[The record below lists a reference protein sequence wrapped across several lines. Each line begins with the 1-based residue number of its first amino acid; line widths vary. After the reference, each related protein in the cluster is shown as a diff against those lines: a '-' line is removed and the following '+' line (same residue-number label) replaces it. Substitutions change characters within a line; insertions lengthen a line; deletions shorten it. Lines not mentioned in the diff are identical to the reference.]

1 MSARTTRARGALLL
15 TATLAALLT
24 PAVATP
30 AFAIDKEHRQMEADL
45 RMLQEQSQQLQ
56 NLLGSITD
64 AIKALNAK
72 LDEQANANRKA
83 VADEKLIVDNLTN
96 DVRVIREKLDDNN
109 VRLGSLSQ
117 EIDALRRGVQ
127 QIASRP
133 AIGDAAPGAPA
144 DTATPPGA
152 AQNAAPV
159 GVSPQQL
166 WDAAFSDYTIAQY
179 DLAIQGFQSFIQ
191 SFPKDDRA
199 DDAQVYIGHCYM
211 QAGKND
217 KAVEAYDMAIR
228 NYPGGNAV
236 PDAYYRRGVALRNL
250 KQLDRAKDS
259 FETVIKNYPDSAAAS
274 LARQQLAQ
282 PAR

>member
-1 MSARTTRARGALLL
+1 MSARTTPARSALLL
-15 TATLAALLT
+15 TATLAALLS

-56 NLLGSITD
+56 NLLGSITE

-72 LDEQANANRKA
+72 LDDQANANRKA
-83 VADEKLIVDNLTN
+83 MADEKLIVDNLTN

-133 AIGDAAPGAPA
+133 AVGDAAPGAPVDA
-144 DTATPPGA
+144 ATPPGA
-152 AQNAAPV
+152 AQNAAAV

-217 KAVEAYDMAIR
+217 KAVEAYDLAIR
-228 NYPGGNAV
+228 NYPGGNAI

-250 KQLDRAKDS
+250 RQLDRAKDS

>member
-1 MSARTTRARGALLL
+1 
-15 TATLAALLT
+15 
-24 PAVATP
+24 
-30 AFAIDKEHRQMEADL
+30 
-45 RMLQEQSQQLQ
+45 
-56 NLLGSITD
+56 
-64 AIKALNAK
+64 
-72 LDEQANANRKA
+72 
-83 VADEKLIVDNLTN
+83 
-96 DVRVIREKLDDNN
+96 
-109 VRLGSLSQ
+109 
-117 EIDALRRGVQ
+117 
-127 QIASRP
+127 
-133 AIGDAAPGAPA
+133 
-144 DTATPPGA
+144 
-152 AQNAAPV
+152 
-159 GVSPQQL
+159 VSPQQL

-217 KAVEAYDMAIR
+217 KAVEAYDVAIR
-228 NYPGGNAV
+228 NYPGGNAI

>member
-1 MSARTTRARGALLL
+1 MTRARGAILL
-15 TATLAALLT
+15 TATVATLLT
-24 PAVATP
+24 VTAATP

-72 LDEQANANRKA
+72 IDDQANANRKA
-83 VADEKLIVDNLTN
+83 MADEKLIVDNLTN

-117 EIDALRRGVQ
+117 EIDALRRGIQ

-133 AIGDAAPGAPA
+133 ANSDAAPGAPG
-144 DTATPPGA
+144 DPATPA
-152 AQNAAPV
+152 AVASNAAPV
-159 GVSPQQL
+159 GVSPQQI

-191 SFPKDDRA
+191 YFPKDDRA

-228 NYPGGNAV
+228 NYPGGNAI
-236 PDAYYRRGVALRNL
+236 PDAYYRRGLALRNL
-250 KQLDRAKDS
+250 RQLDRAKES

>member
-1 MSARTTRARGALLL
+1 
-15 TATLAALLT
+15 
-24 PAVATP
+24 
-30 AFAIDKEHRQMEADL
+30 
-45 RMLQEQSQQLQ
+45 
-56 NLLGSITD
+56 
-64 AIKALNAK
+64 
-72 LDEQANANRKA
+72 

-217 KAVEAYDMAIR
+217 KAVEAYDVAIR
-228 NYPGGNAV
+228 NYPGGNAI

>member
-1 MSARTTRARGALLL
+1 MTRARGALLL
-15 TATLAALLT
+15 TATLTALLA

-30 AFAIDKEHRQMEADL
+30 ALAIDKEHRQMEADL

-72 LDEQANANRKA
+72 IDDQANANRKA
-83 VADEKLIVDNLTN
+83 MADEKLLVDNLTN

-127 QIASRP
+127 QMASRP
-133 AIGDAAPGAPA
+133 APSDAAPGAPGA
-144 DTATPPGA
+144 PSDTPPPSATPTS
-152 AQNAAPV
+152 AAPV
-159 GVSPQQL
+159 GVSPQQI

-191 SFPKDDRA
+191 YFPKDDRA

-228 NYPGGNAV
+228 NYPGGNAI
-236 PDAYYRRGVALRNL
+236 PDAYYRRGLALRNL
-250 KQLDRAKDS
+250 RQLDRAKES